1 MPIELKA
8 PLSTYFEAANA
19 HDAAGVAALFG
30 EDALVHDENADHRGR
45 SAIRDWAQRTYDQ
58 YDVRLTPRGARREGS
73 AVFVTT
79 GVVGTFPGSPI
90 ELNFRF
96 RVDGD
101 RIEELRIG

>member
-1 MPIELKA
+1 MPIELRP

-19 HDAAGVAALFG
+19 HDAAAVAALFG

-45 SAIRDWAQRTYDQ
+45 RAIREWAQGTYDQ
-58 YDVRLTPRGARREGS
+58 YDVRLTPREACREGS
-73 AVFVTT
+73 ATFVTT